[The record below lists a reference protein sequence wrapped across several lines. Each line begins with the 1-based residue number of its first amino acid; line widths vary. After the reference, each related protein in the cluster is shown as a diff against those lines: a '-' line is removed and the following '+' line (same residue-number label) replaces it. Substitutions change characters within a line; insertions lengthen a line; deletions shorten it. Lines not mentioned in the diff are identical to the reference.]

1 MHLDIIVGGRYM
13 EIKSKADMMESS
25 YHKYRKCEEGLDNL
39 GNEISIAKEAISHN
53 DINLSNQIQSKEH
66 VKV

>member
-25 YHKYRKCEEGLDNL
+25 YHKYSGPMSRFSTN
-39 GNEISIAKEAISHN
+39 
-53 DINLSNQIQSKEH
+53 
-66 VKV
+66 